1 MPLISDIKLLF
12 GIKAGFNLV
21 LSYLAV
27 VPGNKYYQAKNKHL
41 RLGRRGESLAC
52 SLLRLKNYDILCRN
66 YKVKSGE
73 IDIVA
78 RDGHTLVFLEV
89 KTRRHTTRSRPAQG
103 LTEKQKKR
111 ILRAGM
117 KYLKQIDNP
126 EVIYRFDLI
135 EMVVS
140 SWKVYEARHW
150 TDHFKST
157 TIYRNLR

>member
-1 MPLISDIKLLF
+1 MPLLSDIKLPF
-12 GIKAGFNLV
+12 GIKTGFNRL
-21 LSYLAV
+21 LSYIAT
-27 VPGNKYYQAKNKHL
+27 VPRKKYHQAKNKHL
-41 RLGRRGESLAC
+41 HLGQRGESLAC
-52 SLLRLKNYDILCRN
+52 SLLRLKNYEILCRN

-78 RDGHTLVFLEV
+78 RDGCTLVFVEV

-117 KYLKQIDNP
+117 KYLKQIENP

-140 SWKVYEARHW
+140 SWIVYEARHW

-157 TIYRNLR
+157 TVYQNFR